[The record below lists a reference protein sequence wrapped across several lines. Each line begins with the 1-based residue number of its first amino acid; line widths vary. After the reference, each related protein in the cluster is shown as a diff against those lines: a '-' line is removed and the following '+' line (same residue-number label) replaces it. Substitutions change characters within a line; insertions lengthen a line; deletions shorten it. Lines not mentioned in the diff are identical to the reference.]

1 MINLIVISKLIT
13 MKKISFCLL
22 TLFLFLSAIAQNK
35 QPVKVLLLGVF
46 HFSNPGLDVAKF
58 KSADILSEQRQ
69 KEVSEIVAKLKKFS
83 PDKIFIEGVPESQN
97 KMDSTLDQ
105 YKKREYILGSNEI
118 DQLGLRLA
126 KELDLSNIYPV
137 DYRDADFPFD
147 SLMKSAADA
156 GQTDILNYVHYVIDS
171 VQTSF
176 NEALT
181 KSTITQMLLRENTP
195 ESVKLQNEFYF
206 RLLPVG
212 KDGNHVGSYLVSEWW
227 RRNMIIYENILK
239 RLDGNEKKIL
249 VIFGSAHT
257 ALLNQMMRYNSNIE
271 LVSVQDVLK

>member
-1 MINLIVISKLIT
+1 
-13 MKKISFCLL
+13 MKKISVCIAAMLL
-22 TLFLFLSAIAQNK
+22 LLSATAQNK
-35 QPVKVLLLGVF
+35 PPVKVLLLGVF

-69 KEVSEIVAKLKKFS
+69 KEVLQVVEKLKKLS
-83 PDKIFIEGVPESQN
+83 PDKIFIEDIPEEQSRV
-97 KMDSTLDQ
+97 DSLLEQ
-105 YKKREYILGSNEI
+105 YKKGQYTLTANEV

-126 KELDLSNIYPV
+126 KELNLPKLYPV

-156 GQTDILNYVHYVIDS
+156 GQTDIINFVQHIIDT

-176 NEALT
+176 NEALQ
-181 KSTITQMLLRENTP
+181 KSTISQMLLRENTP
-195 ESVKLQNEFYF
+195 ASIKLQNEFYF
-206 RLLPVG
+206 KLLSVG
-212 KDGNHVGSYLVSEWW
+212 KEGNHIGSYLVSEWW

-239 RLDGNEKKIL
+239 RLDGNEKSIL
-249 VIFGSAHT
+249 VIFGSGHT

-271 LVSVQDVLK
+271 LVSAESILK